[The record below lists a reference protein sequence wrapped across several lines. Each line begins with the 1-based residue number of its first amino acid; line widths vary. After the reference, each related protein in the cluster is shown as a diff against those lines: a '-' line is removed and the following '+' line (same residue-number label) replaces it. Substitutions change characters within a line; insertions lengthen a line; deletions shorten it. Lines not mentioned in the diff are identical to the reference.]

1 MSLVAA
7 FALTL
12 LLAPQPKAKPTPVPP
27 PPPGTMEAK
36 KLEAL
41 KAEVIAEVERNKD
54 MVQQMVD
61 QIFSFGELGFQEVE
75 TSKYLVGILEK
86 NGFTV
91 QKGVSGIPTAWFAR
105 WGSGKPVISLGTDI
119 DGIPKASQKPGVAY
133 PEALV
138 PGAPGH
144 GEGHNSGMAVNIVGA
159 LAVKKV
165 MEREKIPG
173 TLVIW
178 PGVAEE
184 LVGTKAVYV
193 RDGLFKDIDITLFSH
208 VSSDMRVAWGTQSSN
223 ALVSV
228 RYDFSGAAA
237 HAAGSP
243 WRGKSALDAVE
254 LMDVGWN
261 FRREHLRFTQRSHY
275 VIPDGGDQPNV
286 VPSKA
291 SVWYYFRETDYTA
304 TKNLWDI
311 GNRVAQGAAMMT
323 DTTWTSTV
331 LGSAMDHH
339 MSKPVALAMD
349 ENIKRVGM
357 PVWDEN
363 DLTLAKS
370 VQRELAV
377 KEEGLM
383 TKVSDLEGPVDD
395 KARTGS
401 GSDDIGDIQ
410 WNMPS
415 VTLRYPANIPNLPG
429 HSFWNAISMATPIA
443 HKGSTAGAKVMAA
456 TLLDLFA
463 KPQLVIDAWKYFN
476 EVQTKDRKY
485 ISFLKPDDKPAVHL
499 NKEILEQYREKMRP
513 YYYDSTK
520 YKTYLEQLGIKY
532 PTYRNTTPA
541 PAPAVPGKGDA
552 APSTEGTR

>member
-7 FALTL
+7 FALTV
-12 LLAPQPKAKPTPVPP
+12 LLAPQPKVKPTPVPP

-36 KLEAL
+36 RLETL
-41 KAEVIAEVERNKD
+41 KTEVIAEVEKNKD

-91 QKGVSGIPTAWFAR
+91 TKGVSGIPTAWFAR

-133 PEALV
+133 PDPMIV
-138 PGAPGH
+138 GAPGH
-144 GEGHNSGMAVNIVGA
+144 GEGHNSGMAVNVVGA

-165 MEREKIPG
+165 MEREKIAG
-173 TLVIW
+173 TIVIW

-184 LVGTKAVYV
+184 LVGSKAIYV
-193 RDGLFKDIDITLFSH
+193 RDGLFKDIDITLFCH
-208 VSSDMRVAWGTQSSN
+208 VASDLGVSWGTQSSN

-228 RYDFSGAAA
+228 RYDFTGAAA
-237 HAAGSP
+237 HAAGAP

-261 FRREHLRFTQRSHY
+261 FRREHLKYTQRSHY

-291 SVWYYFRETDYTA
+291 SVWYYFRETDYAA

-323 DTTWTSTV
+323 DTMWTSTV

-339 MSKPVALAMD
+339 MSKPVAEAMD
-349 ENIKRVGM
+349 ANIKRVGM
-357 PVWDEN
+357 PTWDDN
-363 DLTLAKS
+363 DVTLAKA
-370 VQRELAV
+370 VQKELAV
-377 KEEGLM
+377 KEEGLA
-383 TKVSDLEGPVDD
+383 TKVKELEGPVDE
-395 KARTGS
+395 KTRTGG

-410 WNMPS
+410 WQMPS
-415 VTLRYPANIPNLPG
+415 VTLRFPANIPNLPG

-463 KPQLVIDAWKYFN
+463 KPQIIIDAQKYFN

-485 ISFLKPDDKPAVHL
+485 ISFLKADDKPAVHL

-513 YYYDSTK
+513 YYYDPTK
-520 YKTYLEQLGIKY
+520 YKSYLEQLGIKY
-532 PTYRNTTPA
+532 PTVRTTPPAAKTESA
-541 PAPAVPGKGDA
+541 PG
-552 APSTEGTR
+552 TEGGSK

>member
-291 SVWYYFRETDYTA
+291 SVWYYFRETDYTS

-357 PVWDEN
+357 PVWDDN

-532 PTYRNTTPA
+532 PTYRNTTQT

>member
-7 FALTL
+7 FALTM
-12 LLAPQPKAKPTPVPP
+12 LLAPQPKARPTPVPP

-36 KLEAL
+36 KLELL
-41 KAEVIAEVERNKD
+41 KSEVIAEVEKNKD
-54 MVQQMVD
+54 LVQQMVD

-119 DGIPKASQKPGVAY
+119 DGIPKSSQKPGVAY

-173 TLVIW
+173 TIVIW

-184 LVGTKAVYV
+184 LVGTKAIYV

-208 VSSDMRVAWGTQSSN
+208 VSSDMRAAWGTQSSN

-228 RYDFSGAAA
+228 RYDFTGAAA
-237 HAAGSP
+237 HSAGAP

-254 LMDVGWN
+254 LMNVGWN
-261 FRREHLRFTQRSHY
+261 YRREHLKYTQRSHY

-291 SVWYYFRETDYTA
+291 SVWYYFRETDYA
-304 TKNLWDI
+304 NTKNLWDI
-311 GNRVAQGAAMMT
+311 GNRVAQGAALMT
-323 DTTWTSTV
+323 DTMWTSTV

-349 ENIKRVGM
+349 ANIKRVGM
-357 PVWDEN
+357 PSWDDN
-363 DLTLAKS
+363 DVAMAKA
-370 VQRELAV
+370 VQKELAV
-377 KEEGLM
+377 KEEGLGV
-383 TKVSDLEGPVDD
+383 KVSDLEGPVDD
-395 KARTGS
+395 RARVGS

-429 HSFWNAISMATPIA
+429 HSFWNAIAMATPIA

-463 KPQLVIDAWKYFN
+463 KPQIVIDAKKYFD

-485 ISFLKPDDKPAVHL
+485 ISFLKADDKPAVHL

-532 PTYRNTTPA
+532 PTVRATP
-541 PAPAVPGKGDA
+541 PAAK
-552 APSTEGTR
+552 

>member
-1 MSLVAA
+1 MSLTAA
-7 FALTL
+7 FALAV
-12 LLAPQPKAKPTPVPP
+12 LLAPQPKAKPAP

-41 KAEVIAEVERNKD
+41 KVEVIAEVEKNKD

-61 QIFSFGELGFQEVE
+61 QIFSYGELGFQETE
-75 TSKYLVGILEK
+75 TSNYLVGILEK

-119 DGIPKASQKPGVAY
+119 DGIPKSSQKPGVAY
-133 PEALV
+133 PEPLV
-138 PGAPGH
+138 EGAPGH
-144 GEGHNSGMAVNIVGA
+144 GEGHNSGMAVNIVAA

-165 MEREKIPG
+165 MERDKIPG
-173 TLVIW
+173 TIVIW

-184 LVGTKAVYV
+184 LVGTKAIYV
-193 RDGLFKDIDITLFSH
+193 RDGFFKDVDITLFSH
-208 VSSDMRVAWGTQSSN
+208 VSSDMKAAWGTQSSN

-228 RYDFSGAAA
+228 RYDFTGAAA
-237 HAAGSP
+237 HSAGSP

-254 LMDVGWN
+254 LMNVGWN
-261 FRREHLRFTQRSHY
+261 YRREHLKYTQRSHY

-291 SVWYYFRETDYTA
+291 SVWYYFRETDYKN
-304 TKNLWDI
+304 TKDLWDI

-323 DTTWTSTV
+323 DTMFTSTV

-339 MSKPVALAMD
+339 MSKPVAEAMN

-357 PVWDEN
+357 PAWDEN
-363 DLTLAKS
+363 DQTLAKA
-370 VQRELAV
+370 VQKELAV
-377 KEEGLM
+377 KEEGLA
-383 TKVSDLEGPVDD
+383 TKVSDMDGPVDE
-395 KARTGS
+395 KARTGG

-410 WNMPS
+410 WNTPS

-429 HSFWNAISMATPIA
+429 HSFWNGIAMATPIA
-443 HKGSTAGAKVMAA
+443 HKGSTAGAKVMA
-456 TLLDLFA
+456 TTMLDLFA
-463 KPQLVIDAWKYFN
+463 RPGLVADSWKYFN
-476 EVQTKDRKY
+476 EVQTKERKY
-485 ISFLKPDDKPAVHL
+485 ISFLSATDKPAIHL
-499 NKEILEQYREKMRP
+499 NKEIAETFREKMRP
-513 YYYDSTK
+513 YYYDPTK

-532 PTYRNTTPA
+532 PTVRTP
-541 PAPAVPGKGDA
+541 PASRD
-552 APSTEGTR
+552 

>member
-1 MSLVAA
+1 MSLTAA
-7 FALTL
+7 FALAV
-12 LLAPQPKAKPTPVPP
+12 LLAPQPKAKPTP

-41 KAEVIAEVERNKD
+41 KVEVIAEVEKNKD

-61 QIFSFGELGFQEVE
+61 QIFSYGELGFQETE
-75 TSKYLVGILEK
+75 TSNYLVGILEK

-91 QKGVSGIPTAWFAR
+91 SKGVSGIPTAWFAR

-119 DGIPKASQKPGVAY
+119 DGIPKSSQKPGVAY
-133 PEALV
+133 PEPLV
-138 PGAPGH
+138 EGAPGH
-144 GEGHNSGMAVNIVGA
+144 GEGHNSGMAVNIVAA

-165 MEREKIPG
+165 MERDKIPG
-173 TLVIW
+173 TIVIW

-184 LVGTKAVYV
+184 LVGTKAIYV
-193 RDGLFKDIDITLFSH
+193 RDGFFKDVDITLFSH
-208 VSSDMRVAWGTQSSN
+208 VSSDMKAAWGTQTSN

-237 HAAGSP
+237 HSAGAP

-254 LMDVGWN
+254 LMNVGWN
-261 FRREHLRFTQRSHY
+261 YRREHLKYTQRSHY

-291 SVWYYFRETDYTA
+291 SVWYYFRETDYKN
-304 TKNLWDI
+304 TKDLWDI

-323 DTTWTSTV
+323 DTMFTSTV

-339 MSKPVALAMD
+339 MRKPVAEAMN

-357 PVWDEN
+357 PTWDEN
-363 DLTLAKS
+363 DQTLAKA
-370 VQRELAV
+370 VQKELAV
-377 KEEGLM
+377 KEEGLA
-383 TKVSDLEGPVDD
+383 TKVSDMDGPVDE
-395 KARTGS
+395 KTRTGS

-410 WNMPS
+410 WNTPS

-429 HSFWNAISMATPIA
+429 HSFWNGIAMATPIA
-443 HKGSTAGAKVMAA
+443 HKGSTAGAKVMA
-456 TLLDLFA
+456 TTMLDLFA
-463 KPQLVIDAWKYFN
+463 KPGLVADSWKYFN
-476 EVQTKDRKY
+476 DVQTKERKY
-485 ISFLKPDDKPAVHL
+485 VSFLSATDKPAIHL
-499 NKEILEQYREKMRP
+499 NKEIAEKFREKMRP
-513 YYYDSTK
+513 YYYDPTK

-532 PTYRNTTPA
+532 PTVRTP
-541 PAPAVPGKGDA
+541 PASK
-552 APSTEGTR
+552 E

>member
-7 FALTL
+7 FALTV
-12 LLAPQPKAKPTPVPP
+12 LLAPQPKVKPTPVPP

-36 KLEAL
+36 RLETL
-41 KAEVIAEVERNKD
+41 KTEVIAEVEKNKD

-91 QKGVSGIPTAWFAR
+91 TKGVSGIPTAWFAR

-133 PEALV
+133 PDPMIV
-138 PGAPGH
+138 GAPGH
-144 GEGHNSGMAVNIVGA
+144 GEGHNSGMAVNVVGA

-165 MEREKIPG
+165 MEREKIAG
-173 TLVIW
+173 TIVIW

-184 LVGTKAVYV
+184 LVGSKAIYV
-193 RDGLFKDIDITLFSH
+193 RDGLFKDIDITLFCH
-208 VSSDMRVAWGTQSSN
+208 VASDLGVSWGTQSSN

-228 RYDFSGAAA
+228 RYDFTGAAA
-237 HAAGSP
+237 HAAGAP

-261 FRREHLRFTQRSHY
+261 FRREHLKYTQRSHY

-291 SVWYYFRETDYTA
+291 SVWYYFRETDYAA

-323 DTTWTSTV
+323 DTMWTSTV

-339 MSKPVALAMD
+339 MSKPVAEAMD
-349 ENIKRVGM
+349 ANIKRVGM
-357 PVWDEN
+357 PTWDDN
-363 DLTLAKS
+363 DVTLAKA
-370 VQRELAV
+370 VQKELAV
-377 KEEGLM
+377 KEEGLA
-383 TKVSDLEGPVDD
+383 TKVKELEGPVDE
-395 KARTGS
+395 KTRTGG

-410 WNMPS
+410 WQMPS
-415 VTLRYPANIPNLPG
+415 VTLRFPANIPNLPG

-443 HKGSTAGAKVMAA
+443 HKGSTVGAKVMAA

-463 KPQLVIDAWKYFN
+463 KPQIIIDAQKYFN

-485 ISFLKPDDKPAVHL
+485 ISFLKADDKPAVHL

-513 YYYDSTK
+513 YYYDPTK

-532 PTYRNTTPA
+532 PTVRTTPPAAKTESA
-541 PAPAVPGKGDA
+541 PG
-552 APSTEGTR
+552 TEGGSK

>member
-1 MSLVAA
+1 MSLTAA
-7 FALTL
+7 LALTL
-12 LLAPQPKAKPTPVPP
+12 LLAPQPKAKPTP

-41 KAEVIAEVERNKD
+41 KVEVIAEVEKNKD

-61 QIFSFGELGFQEVE
+61 QIFSYGELGFQETE

-119 DGIPKASQKPGVAY
+119 DGIPKSSQKPGVAY
-133 PEALV
+133 PEPLV
-138 PGAPGH
+138 EGAPGH
-144 GEGHNSGMAVNIVGA
+144 GEGHNSGMAVNIVAA

-165 MEREKIPG
+165 MERDKIPG
-173 TLVIW
+173 TIQIW

-184 LVGTKAVYV
+184 LVGTKAIYV
-193 RDGLFKDIDITLFSH
+193 RDGFFKDVDITLFSH
-208 VSSDMRVAWGTQSSN
+208 VSSDMKAAWGTQASN

-228 RYDFSGAAA
+228 RYDFTGAAA
-237 HAAGSP
+237 HSAGSP

-254 LMDVGWN
+254 LMNVGWN
-261 FRREHLRFTQRSHY
+261 YRREHLKYTQRSHY

-291 SVWYYFRETDYTA
+291 SVWYYFREIDYKN
-304 TKNLWDI
+304 TKDLWDI
-311 GNRVAQGAAMMT
+311 GNRMAQGAAMMT
-323 DTTWTSTV
+323 DTMFTSTV

-339 MSKPVALAMD
+339 MSKPVAEAMN

-357 PVWDEN
+357 PAWDEN
-363 DLTLAKS
+363 DQTLARA
-370 VQRELAV
+370 VQKELAV
-377 KEEGLM
+377 KEEGLA
-383 TKVSDLEGPVDD
+383 TKVSDMDGPVDE
-395 KARTGS
+395 KTRTGG

-410 WNMPS
+410 WNTPS

-429 HSFWNAISMATPIA
+429 HSFWNGIAMATPIA
-443 HKGSTAGAKVMAA
+443 HKGSTAGAKVMA
-456 TLLDLFA
+456 TTMLDLFA
-463 KPQLVIDAWKYFN
+463 KPGLVSDAWKYFN
-476 EVQTKDRKY
+476 EVQTKERKY
-485 ISFLKPDDKPAVHL
+485 ISFLSATDKPAIHL
-499 NKEILEQYREKMRP
+499 NREIAEKFREKMRP
-513 YYYDSTK
+513 YYYDPTK

-532 PTYRNTTPA
+532 PTVRTP
-541 PAPAVPGKGDA
+541 PAAK
-552 APSTEGTR
+552 E

>member
-1 MSLVAA
+1 MSFVAA
-7 FALTL
+7 FALTV
-12 LLAPQPKAKPTPVPP
+12 LLAPQPKTKPTPVPP
-27 PPPGTMEAK
+27 PPPGTMEPK
-36 KLEAL
+36 RLEAL
-41 KAEVIAEVERNKD
+41 KAEVIADVEKNKD

-61 QIFSFGELGFQEVE
+61 QVFSFGELGFQEVE
-75 TSKYLVGILEK
+75 TSKYLTGLLEK

-91 QKGVSGIPTAWFAR
+91 ERGVSGIPTAWFAR

-119 DGIPKASQKPGVAY
+119 DGIPKASQKPGVSY
-133 PEALV
+133 PSPLIE
-138 PGAPGH
+138 GAPGH

-165 MEREKIPG
+165 MEREKLPG
-173 TLVIW
+173 TIVIW

-184 LVGTKAVYV
+184 LVGSKAIYV
-193 RDGLFKDIDITLFSH
+193 RDGLFKGIDITIFSH
-208 VSSDMRVAWGTQSSN
+208 VSSDLRVAWGEQSSN
-223 ALVSV
+223 ALASV

-261 FRREHLRFTQRSHY
+261 FRREHLKYTQRSHS

-291 SVWYYFRETDYTA
+291 SIWYYFREVDYTA

-323 DTTWTSTV
+323 DTTFTSTL
-331 LGSAMDHH
+331 LGSAMDNH
-339 MSKPVALAMD
+339 MNKAVAEAMD
-349 ENIKRVGM
+349 ANIKRVGM
-357 PVWDEN
+357 PTWDDN
-363 DLTLAKS
+363 DLTLAKA
-370 VQRELAV
+370 VQKELAV
-377 KEEGLM
+377 KEEGLE
-383 TKVSDLEGPVDD
+383 TKVSAMEGPVDD
-395 KARTGS
+395 KLRFGG

-443 HKGSTAGAKVMAA
+443 HKGSTVGAKVIAA
-456 TLLDLFA
+456 TLMDLLA
-463 KPQLVIDAWKYFN
+463 KPQLIIDAWKYFN
-476 EVQTKDRKY
+476 DVQTKDRKY
-485 ISFLKPDDKPAVHL
+485 ISFLRPGDKPAIHL
-499 NKEILEQYREKMRP
+499 NKEMLEQFRDRMRP
-513 YYYDSTK
+513 FYYDSTK
-520 YKTYLEQLGIKY
+520 YRTYLEQLGIKY
-532 PTYRNTTPA
+532 PTIRTTPA
-541 PAPAVPGKGDA
+541 STAPKADGAAPA
-552 APSTEGTR
+552 TEGAR

>member
-1 MSLVAA
+1 MSLAA
-7 FALTL
+7 TLALSL
-12 LLAPQPKAKPTPVPP
+12 LLAPQAKAKPTPVPP

-36 KLEAL
+36 KLETL
-41 KAEVIAEVERNKD
+41 KAEVIADVEKNKD
-54 MVQQMVD
+54 LVQQMVD

-75 TSKYLVGILEK
+75 TSKYLTALLEK

-91 QKGVSGIPTAWFAR
+91 ERGVSGMPTAWFAR

-119 DGIPKASQKPGVAY
+119 DGIPKASQKPGVSY
-133 PEALV
+133 PSPLV
-138 PGAPGH
+138 EGAPGH

-165 MEREKIPG
+165 MEREKLPG
-173 TLVIW
+173 TIVIW

-184 LVGTKAVYV
+184 LVGSKAIFV
-193 RDGLFKDIDITLFSH
+193 RDGLFKDVDITLFSH
-208 VSSDMRVAWGTQSSN
+208 VASDLAVAWGTQSSN

-254 LMDVGWN
+254 LMNVGWN
-261 FRREHLRFTQRSHY
+261 YRREHLKYTQRSHY

-291 SVWYYFRETDYTA
+291 SVWYYFRETDYTN
-304 TKNLWDI
+304 TKNLWDV
-311 GNRVAQGAAMMT
+311 GNRIAQGAAMMT
-323 DTTWTSTV
+323 DTTFTTTV
-331 LGSAMDHH
+331 MGAAMDHH
-339 MSKPVALAMD
+339 MSKPVAEAMD
-349 ENIKRVGM
+349 ANIKKVGM
-357 PVWDEN
+357 PTWDDN
-363 DLTLAKS
+363 DLTLAKA
-370 VQRELAV
+370 VQKELAV
-377 KEEGLM
+377 KEEGLA
-383 TKVSDLEGPVDD
+383 TKVKDLEGPVEERT
-395 KARTGS
+395 RTGG

-410 WNMPS
+410 WNTPS

-443 HKGSTAGAKVMAA
+443 HKGSTQGAKVMAA

-463 KPQLVIDAWKYFN
+463 KPQIVSDAWKYFN

-485 ISFLKPDDKPAVHL
+485 ISFLKADDKPAVHL

-513 YYYDSTK
+513 YYYDSSK

-532 PTYRNTTPA
+532 PTIRTTPA
-541 PAPAVPGKGDA
+541 AAPATK
-552 APSTEGTR
+552 

>member
-7 FALTL
+7 FALTV
-12 LLAPQPKAKPTPVPP
+12 LLAPQPKAKPTPAPP

-36 KLEAL
+36 RLELL

-86 NGFTV
+86 NGFAV
-91 QKGVSGIPTAWFAR
+91 QNGVSGMPTAWFAR
-105 WGSGKPVISLGTDI
+105 WGSGKPVVSLGTDI

-133 PEALV
+133 REALI

-173 TLVIW
+173 TIVIW

-184 LVGTKAVYV
+184 LLGSKAIYV

-208 VSSDMRVAWGTQSSN
+208 VDSDLKVAWGTQSSN

-228 RYDFSGAAA
+228 RFDFSGVAA
-237 HAAGSP
+237 HAAASP

-261 FRREHLRFTQRSHY
+261 FRREHLKYTQRSHS
-275 VIPDGGDQPNV
+275 VISDGGDQPNV

-291 SVWYYFRETDYTA
+291 SVWYYFRETDYIT

-311 GNRVAQGAAMMT
+311 GNRVAQGASMMT
-323 DTTWTSTV
+323 DTTFTSTL

-339 MSKPVALAMD
+339 ASKPVAEAMD
-349 ENIKRVGM
+349 ANIKRVGM
-357 PVWDEN
+357 PIWDDN
-363 DLTLAKS
+363 DVTLAKA

-377 KEEGLM
+377 KEEGLK
-383 TKVSDLEGPVDD
+383 TKVTDLQGPADETT
-395 KARTGS
+395 RTGS
-401 GSDDIGDIQ
+401 GSDDIGDIE
-410 WNMPS
+410 WNMPTVS
-415 VTLRYPANIPNLPG
+415 LSYPANIPNLPG

-443 HKGSTAGAKVMAA
+443 HKGSTVGAKVMAT

-463 KPQLVIDAWKYFN
+463 KPQIVIDAWKYFN
-476 EVQTKDRKY
+476 EVQTRERKY
-485 ISFLKPDDKPAVHL
+485 ISFLKADDKPAIHL
-499 NKEILEQYREKMRP
+499 NKEILEQYRDKMRP
-513 YYYDSTK
+513 YYYDPTK

-532 PTYRNTTPA
+532 PTVRTTSPVAVQSRN
-541 PAPAVPGKGDA
+541 PGNV
-552 APSTEGTR
+552 R

>member
-1 MSLVAA
+1 MSLTAA
-7 FALTL
+7 FALTI
-12 LLAPQPKAKPTPVPP
+12 LLAPQPKAKPTP

-41 KAEVIAEVERNKD
+41 KVEVIAEVEKNKD

-61 QIFSFGELGFQEVE
+61 QIFSYGELGFQETE

-119 DGIPKASQKPGVAY
+119 DGIPKSSQKPGVAY
-133 PEALV
+133 PDPLV
-138 PGAPGH
+138 EGAPGH
-144 GEGHNSGMAVNIVGA
+144 GEGHNSGMAVNVVAA

-165 MEREKIPG
+165 MERDKIPG
-173 TLVIW
+173 TIVIW

-184 LVGTKAVYV
+184 LVGTKAIYV
-193 RDGLFKDIDITLFSH
+193 RDGFFKDVDITLFSH
-208 VSSDMRVAWGTQSSN
+208 VDSEMKVNWGTQRQN

-228 RYDFSGAAA
+228 RYDFTGAAA
-237 HAAGSP
+237 HSAGSP

-254 LMDVGWN
+254 LMNAGWN
-261 FRREHLRFTQRSHY
+261 YRREHLKYTQRSHY

-291 SVWYYFRETDYTA
+291 SVWYYFRETDYKN
-304 TKNLWDI
+304 TKDLWDI

-323 DTTWTSTV
+323 DTMFTSTV

-339 MSKPVALAMD
+339 MNKPVAEAMN
-349 ENIKRVGM
+349 ENIKRLGM
-357 PVWDEN
+357 PTWDEN
-363 DLTLAKS
+363 DQTLAKA

-377 KEEGLM
+377 KEDGLAL
-383 TKVSDLEGPVDD
+383 KVSDLDGPVEDT
-395 KARTGS
+395 ARTGS

-410 WNMPS
+410 WNTPS

-429 HSFWNAISMATPIA
+429 HSFWDGIAMATPIA
-443 HKGSTAGAKVMAA
+443 HKGSTAGAKVMA
-456 TLLDLFA
+456 TTMLDLFA
-463 KPQLVIDAWKYFN
+463 KPGLVADAWKYFN
-476 EVQTKDRKY
+476 EVQTKERKY
-485 ISFLKPDDKPAVHL
+485 ISFLSATDKPAIHL
-499 NKEILEQYREKMRP
+499 NKEIAEKFREKMRP
-513 YYYDSTK
+513 YYYDPTK
-520 YKTYLEQLGIKY
+520 HRTYLEQLGIKY
-532 PTYRNTTPA
+532 PTVRTP
-541 PAPAVPGKGDA
+541 PASK
-552 APSTEGTR
+552 E

>member
-1 MSLVAA
+1 
-7 FALTL
+7 
-12 LLAPQPKAKPTPVPP
+12 
-27 PPPGTMEAK
+27 MEAK

-41 KAEVIAEVERNKD
+41 KAEVLADVENNKV

-91 QKGVSGIPTAWFAR
+91 TKGVAGIPTAWFAR

-119 DGIPKASQKPGVAY
+119 DGIPKASQKPGVSY
-133 PEALV
+133 PSPMIE
-138 PGAPGH
+138 GAPGH

-165 MEREKIPG
+165 MEREKISG
-173 TLVIW
+173 TIVIW

-184 LVGTKAVYV
+184 LVGAKAIYV
-193 RDGLFKDIDITLFSH
+193 RDGLFKDVDATLFCH
-208 VSSDMRVAWGTQSSN
+208 VSSDSRVAWGEQSSN
-223 ALVSV
+223 ALASV
-228 RYDFSGAAA
+228 RFDFTGAAA
-237 HAAGSP
+237 HAAGAP

-261 FRREHLRFTQRSHY
+261 FRREHLKYTQRSHY

-291 SVWYYFRETDYTA
+291 SVWYYFREVDYNA

-311 GNRVAQGAAMMT
+311 ANRIAQGAALMT
-323 DTTWTSTV
+323 DTTFTTTL
-331 LGSAMDHH
+331 LGSAMDNH
-339 MSKPVALAMD
+339 MNKAIAEDMN

-357 PVWDEN
+357 PTWDDN
-363 DLTLAKS
+363 DQTLAKA
-370 VQRELAV
+370 VQKELGV

-383 TKVSDLEGPVDD
+383 SKVSDLEGPVDE
-395 KARTGS
+395 KARVGG

-410 WNMPS
+410 WNMPT

-443 HKGSTAGAKVMAA
+443 HKGSTVGAKVMAA
-456 TLLDLFA
+456 TLLDMFA
-463 KPQLVIDAWKYFN
+463 KPQILIDAKKYFD

-485 ISFLKPDDKPAVHL
+485 ISFLKPDDKPAIHL

-513 YYYDSTK
+513 LYYDPTK

-532 PTYRNTTPA
+532 PTVRTTP
-541 PAPAVPGKGDA
+541 PAASRGEGA
-552 APSTEGTR
+552 AGTEGSK

>member
-1 MSLVAA
+1 
-7 FALTL
+7 
-12 LLAPQPKAKPTPVPP
+12 
-27 PPPGTMEAK
+27 MEAK

-41 KAEVIAEVERNKD
+41 KTEVIAEVEKNKD

-91 QKGVSGIPTAWFAR
+91 TKGVSGIPTAWFAR

-119 DGIPKASQKPGVAY
+119 DGIPKASQKPGVSY
-133 PEALV
+133 PSPMIE
-138 PGAPGH
+138 GAPGH

-173 TLVIW
+173 TIVIW

-184 LVGTKAVYV
+184 LVGAKAIYV
-193 RDGLFKDIDITLFSH
+193 RDGLFKDVDVTLFSH
-208 VSSDMRVAWGTQSSN
+208 VSSDLRVAWGEQSSN
-223 ALVSV
+223 ALASV
-228 RYDFSGAAA
+228 RFDFSGAAA
-237 HAAGSP
+237 HAAGAP

-261 FRREHLRFTQRSHY
+261 FRREHLKYTQRSHY

-291 SVWYYFRETDYTA
+291 SVWYYFREVDYNA
-304 TKNLWDI
+304 TKNLVDVA
-311 GNRVAQGAAMMT
+311 NRIAQGAALMT
-323 DTTWTSTV
+323 DTTYTTTL
-331 LGSAMDHH
+331 LGSAMDNH
-339 MSKPVALAMD
+339 MNKAIAEDMN

-357 PVWDEN
+357 PTWDDN
-363 DLTLAKS
+363 DNTLAKA
-370 VQRELAV
+370 VQKELAV

-383 TKVSDLEGPVDD
+383 TKVSDLEGPVDE
-395 KARTGS
+395 KARVGG

-443 HKGSTAGAKVMAA
+443 HKGSTTGAKVMAA

-463 KPQLVIDAWKYFN
+463 KPQLITDAWKYFN

-485 ISFLKPDDKPAVHL
+485 ISFLKADDKPAIHL

-513 YYYDSTK
+513 LYYDPTK

-532 PTYRNTTPA
+532 PTVRATPPAAKDESA
-541 PAPAVPGKGDA
+541 PG
-552 APSTEGTR
+552 TEGSK

>member
-1 MSLVAA
+1 MSLTAA
-7 FALTL
+7 FTLAL
-12 LLAPQPKAKPTPVPP
+12 LLAPQAKAQPSPTPPRLP
-27 PPPGTMEAK
+27 DTIAAK
-36 KLEAL
+36 RLEAL
-41 KAEVIAEVERNKD
+41 KAEALAEVERNKD
-54 MVQQMVD
+54 QVQQMVD

-75 TSKYLVGILEK
+75 TSKYLVALLRE

-91 QKGVSGIPTAWFAR
+91 EEGVAGMPTAWFAR

-133 PEALV
+133 PEPLIE
-138 PGAPGH
+138 GAPGH

-159 LAVKKV
+159 LAVKKI
-165 MEREKIPG
+165 MERDKIPG

-184 LVGTKAVYV
+184 LVGSKAIYV
-193 RDGLFKDIDITLFSH
+193 REGLFKDVDITLFSH
-208 VSSDMRVAWGTQSSN
+208 VSSDLKVVWGGQASN

-228 RYDFSGAAA
+228 RYDFTGSAA
-237 HAAGSP
+237 HAAGAP

-261 FRREHLRFTQRSHY
+261 FRREHLKYTQRSHS

-291 SVWYYFRETDYTA
+291 SVWYYFRETDYNT

-323 DTTWTSTV
+323 DTAFTSTL
-331 LGSAMDHH
+331 LGSAMDNH
-339 MSKPVALAMD
+339 MNKAVAEAMN

-357 PVWDEN
+357 PVWSED
-363 DLTLAKS
+363 DLTLAKA
-370 VQRELAV
+370 VQKELGV
-377 KEEGLM
+377 KEEGLS
-383 TKVSDLEGPVDD
+383 TKVEEMGGPVED
-395 KARTGS
+395 KERVGS

-410 WNMPS
+410 WNMPT

-429 HSFWNAISMATPIA
+429 HSFWNAIAMATPIA
-443 HKGSTAGAKVMAA
+443 HKGSTVGAKVMAA
-456 TLLDLFA
+456 TLLDLLA
-463 KPQLVIDAWKYFN
+463 KPQLVADAWKYFN

-485 ISFLKPDDKPAVHL
+485 ISFLRPGDKPAIHL

-513 YYYDSTK
+513 LYYDPSR
-520 YKTYLEQLGIKY
+520 YKTYLEQLGIQY
-532 PTYRNTTPA
+532 PTVRPTPA
-541 PAPAVPGKGDA
+541 VSPETPGA
-552 APSTEGTR
+552 R

>member
-1 MSLVAA
+1 
-7 FALTL
+7 
-12 LLAPQPKAKPTPVPP
+12 
-27 PPPGTMEAK
+27 
-36 KLEAL
+36 
-41 KAEVIAEVERNKD
+41 
-54 MVQQMVD
+54 
-61 QIFSFGELGFQEVE
+61 
-75 TSKYLVGILEK
+75 
-86 NGFTV
+86 
-91 QKGVSGIPTAWFAR
+91 
-105 WGSGKPVISLGTDI
+105 
-119 DGIPKASQKPGVAY
+119 
-133 PEALV
+133 
-138 PGAPGH
+138 
-144 GEGHNSGMAVNIVGA
+144 
-159 LAVKKV
+159 
-165 MEREKIPG
+165 MEREKIAG
-173 TLVIW
+173 TIVIW

-208 VSSDMRVAWGTQSSN
+208 VSSDLGVAWGTQSSN

-237 HAAGSP
+237 HSAGAP

-254 LMDVGWN
+254 LMNAGWN
-261 FRREHLRFTQRSHY
+261 YRREHLKYTQRSHY

-291 SVWYYFRETDYTA
+291 SVWYYFREIDYAA

-339 MSKPVALAMD
+339 MNKPVAEAMN

-357 PVWDEN
+357 PTWDDN
-363 DLTLAKS
+363 DTAMAKA
-370 VQRELAV
+370 VQKELAV
-377 KEEGLM
+377 KEEGLT
-383 TKVSDLEGPVDD
+383 TKVKDLEGPVEE
-395 KARTGS
+395 RTRVGG

-429 HSFWNAISMATPIA
+429 HSFWNAIAMATPIA

-463 KPQLVIDAWKYFN
+463 KPQIAIDAKKYFE
-476 EVQTKDRKY
+476 EVHTKDRKY
-485 ISFLKPDDKPAVHL
+485 ISFLKADDKPAVHL
-499 NKEILEQYREKMRP
+499 NQAILEQYREKMRP
-513 YYYDSTK
+513 YYYDSSK

-532 PTYRNTTPA
+532 PTVRTTPA
-541 PAPAVPGKGDA
+541 T
-552 APSTEGTR
+552 PSAEGSK

>member
-1 MSLVAA
+1 MSLTAA
-7 FALTL
+7 LALAL
-12 LLAPQPKAKPTPVPP
+12 LLAPQPKAKPTP

-41 KAEVIAEVERNKD
+41 KVEVIAEVEKNKD

-61 QIFSFGELGFQEVE
+61 QIFSYGELGFQETE

-119 DGIPKASQKPGVAY
+119 DGIPKSSQKPGVAY
-133 PEALV
+133 PEPLV
-138 PGAPGH
+138 EGAPGH
-144 GEGHNSGMAVNIVGA
+144 GEGHNSGMAVNIVAA

-165 MEREKIPG
+165 MERDKIPG
-173 TLVIW
+173 TIQIW

-184 LVGTKAVYV
+184 LVGTKAIYV
-193 RDGLFKDIDITLFSH
+193 RDGFFKDVDITLFSH
-208 VSSDMRVAWGTQSSN
+208 VSSDMKAAWGTQASN

-228 RYDFSGAAA
+228 RYDFTGAAA
-237 HAAGSP
+237 HSAGSP

-254 LMDVGWN
+254 LMNVGWN
-261 FRREHLRFTQRSHY
+261 YRREHLKYTQRSHY

-291 SVWYYFRETDYTA
+291 SVWYYFREIDYKN
-304 TKNLWDI
+304 TKDLWDI
-311 GNRVAQGAAMMT
+311 GNRMAQGAAMMT
-323 DTTWTSTV
+323 DTMFTSTV

-339 MSKPVALAMD
+339 MSKPVAEAMN

-357 PVWDEN
+357 PAWDEN
-363 DLTLAKS
+363 DQTLARA
-370 VQRELAV
+370 VQKELAV
-377 KEEGLM
+377 KEEGLA
-383 TKVSDLEGPVDD
+383 TKVSDMDGPVDE
-395 KARTGS
+395 KTRTGG

-410 WNMPS
+410 WNTPS

-429 HSFWNAISMATPIA
+429 HSFWNGIAMATPIA
-443 HKGSTAGAKVMAA
+443 HKGSTAGAKVMA
-456 TLLDLFA
+456 TTMLDLFA
-463 KPQLVIDAWKYFN
+463 KPGLVSDAWKYFN
-476 EVQTKDRKY
+476 EVQTKERKY
-485 ISFLKPDDKPAVHL
+485 ISFLSATDKPAIHL
-499 NKEILEQYREKMRP
+499 NREIAEKFREKMRP
-513 YYYDSTK
+513 YYYDPTK

-532 PTYRNTTPA
+532 PTVRTP
-541 PAPAVPGKGDA
+541 PAAK
-552 APSTEGTR
+552 E

>member
-7 FALTL
+7 FALTV
-12 LLAPQPKAKPTPVPP
+12 LLAPQPKVKPTPVPP

-36 KLEAL
+36 RLETL
-41 KAEVIAEVERNKD
+41 KTEVIAEVEKNKD

-91 QKGVSGIPTAWFAR
+91 TKGVSGIPTAWFAR

-133 PEALV
+133 PDPMIV
-138 PGAPGH
+138 GAPGH
-144 GEGHNSGMAVNIVGA
+144 GEGHNSGMAVNVVGA
-159 LAVKKV
+159 LAVKRV
-165 MEREKIPG
+165 MEREKIAG
-173 TLVIW
+173 TIVIW

-184 LVGTKAVYV
+184 LVGSKAIYV
-193 RDGLFKDIDITLFSH
+193 RDGLFKDIDITLFCH
-208 VSSDMRVAWGTQSSN
+208 VASDLGVSWGTQSSN

-228 RYDFSGAAA
+228 RYDFTGAAA
-237 HAAGSP
+237 HAAGAP

-261 FRREHLRFTQRSHY
+261 FRREHLKYTQRSHY

-291 SVWYYFRETDYTA
+291 SVWYYFRETDYAA

-323 DTTWTSTV
+323 DTMWTSTV

-339 MSKPVALAMD
+339 MSKPVAEAMD
-349 ENIKRVGM
+349 ANIKRVGM
-357 PVWDEN
+357 PTWDDN
-363 DLTLAKS
+363 DVTLAKA
-370 VQRELAV
+370 VQKELAV
-377 KEEGLM
+377 KEEGLA
-383 TKVSDLEGPVDD
+383 TKVKELEGPVDE
-395 KARTGS
+395 KTRTGG

-410 WNMPS
+410 WQMPS
-415 VTLRYPANIPNLPG
+415 VTLRFPANIPNLPG

-463 KPQLVIDAWKYFN
+463 KPQIIIDAQKYFN

-485 ISFLKPDDKPAVHL
+485 ISFLKADDKPAVHL
-499 NKEILEQYREKMRP
+499 NREILEQYREKMRP
-513 YYYDSTK
+513 YYYDPTK

-532 PTYRNTTPA
+532 PTVRTTPPAAKTESA
-541 PAPAVPGKGDA
+541 PG
-552 APSTEGTR
+552 TEGGSK

>member
-1 MSLVAA
+1 MSLVFA
-7 FALTL
+7 FALTV
-12 LLAPQPKAKPTPVPP
+12 LLAPQPKVKPTPVPP

-36 KLEAL
+36 RLETL
-41 KAEVIAEVERNKD
+41 KTEVIAEVEKNKD

-91 QKGVSGIPTAWFAR
+91 TKGVSGIPTAWFAR

-133 PEALV
+133 PDPMIV
-138 PGAPGH
+138 GAPGH
-144 GEGHNSGMAVNIVGA
+144 GEGHNSGMAVNVVGA

-165 MEREKIPG
+165 MEREKIAG
-173 TLVIW
+173 TIVIW

-184 LVGTKAVYV
+184 LVGSKAIYV
-193 RDGLFKDIDITLFSH
+193 RDGLFKDIDITLFCH
-208 VSSDMRVAWGTQSSN
+208 VASDLGVSWGTQSSN

-228 RYDFSGAAA
+228 RYDFTGAAA
-237 HAAGSP
+237 HAAGAP

-261 FRREHLRFTQRSHY
+261 FRREHLKYTQRSHY

-291 SVWYYFRETDYTA
+291 SVWYYFRETDYAA

-323 DTTWTSTV
+323 DTMWTSTV

-339 MSKPVALAMD
+339 MSKPVAEAMD
-349 ENIKRVGM
+349 ANIKRVGM
-357 PVWDEN
+357 PTWDDN
-363 DLTLAKS
+363 DVTLAKA
-370 VQRELAV
+370 VQKELAV
-377 KEEGLM
+377 KEEGLA
-383 TKVSDLEGPVDD
+383 TKVKELEGPVDE
-395 KARTGS
+395 KTRTGG

-410 WNMPS
+410 WQMPS

-463 KPQLVIDAWKYFN
+463 KPQIIIDAQKYFN

-485 ISFLKPDDKPAVHL
+485 ISFLKADDKPAVHL

-513 YYYDSTK
+513 YYYDPTK
-520 YKTYLEQLGIKY
+520 YKSYLEQLGIKY
-532 PTYRNTTPA
+532 PTVRTTPPAAKTESA
-541 PAPAVPGKGDA
+541 PG
-552 APSTEGTR
+552 TEGGSK

>member
-7 FALTL
+7 FALTV
-12 LLAPQPKAKPTPVPP
+12 LLAPQPKVKPTPVPP

-36 KLEAL
+36 RLETL
-41 KAEVIAEVERNKD
+41 KTEVIAEVEKNKD

-91 QKGVSGIPTAWFAR
+91 TKGVSGIPTAWFAR

-133 PEALV
+133 PDPMIV
-138 PGAPGH
+138 GAPGH
-144 GEGHNSGMAVNIVGA
+144 GEGHNSGMAVNVVGA

-165 MEREKIPG
+165 MEREKIAG
-173 TLVIW
+173 TIVIW

-184 LVGTKAVYV
+184 LVGSKAIYV
-193 RDGLFKDIDITLFSH
+193 RDGLFKDIDITLFCH
-208 VSSDMRVAWGTQSSN
+208 VASDLGVSWGTQSSN

-228 RYDFSGAAA
+228 RYDFTGAAA
-237 HAAGSP
+237 HAAGAP

-261 FRREHLRFTQRSHY
+261 FRREHLKYTQRSHY

-291 SVWYYFRETDYTA
+291 SVWYYFRETDYAA

-323 DTTWTSTV
+323 DTMWTSTV

-339 MSKPVALAMD
+339 MSKPVAEAMD
-349 ENIKRVGM
+349 ANIKRVGM
-357 PVWDEN
+357 PTWDDN
-363 DLTLAKS
+363 DVTLAKA
-370 VQRELAV
+370 VQKELAV
-377 KEEGLM
+377 KEEGLA
-383 TKVSDLEGPVDD
+383 TKVKDLEGPVDE
-395 KARTGS
+395 KTRTGG

-410 WNMPS
+410 WQMPS
-415 VTLRYPANIPNLPG
+415 VTLRFPANIPNLPG

-463 KPQLVIDAWKYFN
+463 RPQIIIDAQKYFN

-485 ISFLKPDDKPAVHL
+485 ISFLKADDKPAVHL

-513 YYYDSTK
+513 YYYDPTK

-532 PTYRNTTPA
+532 PTVRTTPA
-541 PAPAVPGKGDA
+541 AAKTESAPG
-552 APSTEGTR
+552 TEGGSK

>member
-1 MSLVAA
+1 MSLIAA
-7 FALTL
+7 FALTV
-12 LLAPQPKAKPTPVPP
+12 LLAPQPKTKPTP

-41 KAEVIAEVERNKD
+41 KVEVIAEVEKNKD

-61 QIFSFGELGFQEVE
+61 QIFSYGELGFQETE
-75 TSKYLVGILEK
+75 TSRYLVGILEK

-119 DGIPKASQKPGVAY
+119 DGIPKSSQKPGVAY
-133 PEALV
+133 PSPLV
-138 PGAPGH
+138 EGAPGH
-144 GEGHNSGMAVNIVGA
+144 GEGHNSGMAVNIVAA

-165 MEREKIPG
+165 MERDKIPG
-173 TLVIW
+173 TIQIW

-184 LVGTKAVYV
+184 LVGTKAIYV
-193 RDGLFKDIDITLFSH
+193 RDGFFKDVDITLFSH
-208 VSSDMRVAWGTQSSN
+208 VSSDMKVAWGTQASN

-237 HAAGSP
+237 HSAGAP

-254 LMDVGWN
+254 LMNVGWN
-261 FRREHLRFTQRSHY
+261 YRREHLKYTQRSHY

-291 SVWYYFRETDYTA
+291 SVWYYFRETDYKN
-304 TKNLWDI
+304 TKDLWDI

-323 DTTWTSTV
+323 DTSFTSTV

-339 MSKPVALAMD
+339 MSKPVAEAMNG
-349 ENIKRVGM
+349 NIQRVGM
-357 PVWDEN
+357 PAWDEN
-363 DLTLAKS
+363 DQTLAKA
-370 VQRELAV
+370 VQKELAV
-377 KEEGLM
+377 KEEGLAA
-383 TKVSDLEGPVDD
+383 KVADMGGPVED
-395 KARTGS
+395 KTRTGS

-410 WNMPS
+410 WNTPS
-415 VTLRYPANIPNLPG
+415 VTLQYPANIPNLPG
-429 HSFWNAISMATPIA
+429 HSFWNGIAMATPIA

-456 TLLDLFA
+456 TMLDLFA
-463 KPQLVIDAWKYFN
+463 KPGLVADAWKYFN

-485 ISFLKPDDKPAVHL
+485 ISFLSATDKPAIHL
-499 NKEILEQYREKMRP
+499 NKKIDEEFREKLRP
-513 YYYDSTK
+513 YYYDPAK
-520 YKTYLEQLGIKY
+520 YKTYLEQLGIPY
-532 PTYRNTTPA
+532 PSIRPA
-541 PAPAVPGKGDA
+541 PAAAGK
-552 APSTEGTR
+552 

>member
-7 FALTL
+7 FALTV

-36 KLEAL
+36 RLEVL
-41 KAEVIAEVERNKD
+41 KTEVIAEVEKNKD

-91 QKGVSGIPTAWFAR
+91 TKGVSGIPTAWFAR

-119 DGIPKASQKPGVAY
+119 DGIPKASQKPGVSY
-133 PEALV
+133 PSPMIE
-138 PGAPGH
+138 GAPGH

-173 TLVIW
+173 TIVIW

-184 LVGTKAVYV
+184 LVGSKAIYV
-193 RDGLFKDIDITLFSH
+193 RDGLFKDVDITLFCH
-208 VSSDMRVAWGTQSSN
+208 VASDLGVSWGTQSSN

-261 FRREHLRFTQRSHY
+261 FRREHLKYTQRSHY

-291 SVWYYFRETDYTA
+291 SVWYYFRETDYAA

-339 MSKPVALAMD
+339 MSKPVAEAMD
-349 ENIKRVGM
+349 ANIKRVGM
-357 PVWDEN
+357 PTWDDN
-363 DLTLAKS
+363 DNTLAKA
-370 VQRELAV
+370 VQKELAV
-377 KEEGLM
+377 KEEGLS
-383 TKVSDLEGPVDD
+383 TKVKELEGPVDE
-395 KARTGS
+395 KTRTGG

-463 KPQLVIDAWKYFN
+463 RPQIVIDAKKYFD

-485 ISFLKPDDKPAVHL
+485 ISFLKADDKPAVHL

-513 YYYDSTK
+513 LYYDPTK

-532 PTYRNTTPA
+532 PTVRTTPA
-541 PAPAVPGKGDA
+541 AAKDESAPG
-552 APSTEGTR
+552 TEGLK